1 VGENN
6 KRQGRTSD
14 GWLLVTDSAGNPV
27 FGKIYG
33 DKYEYEAFFSVYPTF
48 DGGYVMGGRRWHWGR
63 LNPAE
68 KGVYNYDPIVYK
80 VDSAGK
86 LEWSYLHDTHY
97 DDMWASVIQ
106 TSDSNYV
113 FCGTISDTSI
123 GNTPRGQP
131 FLFKLDRQGKLLW
144 KKGYNRLRHHNYLLK
159 VMELPGGKLISCGV
173 TGDYQPQKG
182 LLLLTDANGNVIF
195 EESYE
200 NDSLGTQSWNRLFD
214 VEPMPDG
221 GFMAAGEV
229 FATGPVP
236 FRQDPWIIRVDSMGC
251 IKSNCLVGLGQVETA
266 MPSGQIYPN
275 PGNGVFSVESEHS
288 IAELQVYDLQGKRV
302 AVRQLSNGQWEIEAP
317 AGLYLV
323 RIKEEGKAWRS
334 GKLIKQQ

>member
-14 GWLLVTDSAGNPV
+14 GWLLVTDSAGNTV
-27 FGKIYG
+27 FGNHYG
-33 DKYEYEAFFSVYPTF
+33 DRYEHDAFFSVYPTF

-80 VDSAGK
+80 IDSVGK
-86 LEWSYLHDTHY
+86 LEWSYIHDTHY
-97 DDMWASVIQ
+97 DDVWATVIQ

-113 FCGTISDTSI
+113 FCGSISDTSI
-123 GNTPRGQP
+123 GNTPRWRP
-131 FLFKLDRQGKLLW
+131 FLFKLDRQGNLLW
-144 KKGYNRLRHHNYLLK
+144 KKGFSRLLYHNYFFK

-173 TGDYQPQKG
+173 TGDYQPVKG
-182 LLLLTDANGNVIF
+182 LLVLTDANGNVIF

-200 NDSLGTQSWNRLFD
+200 NDSLGTKSSNYLFD

-251 IKSNCLVGLGQVETA
+251 IKSNCLVGLGQAATIE
-266 MPSGQIYPN
+266 PSGQIYPN
-275 PGNGVFSVESEHS
+275 PGNGVFMINAPLRIKKVQ
-288 IAELQVYDLQGKRV
+288 AYDLSGKPMILEEI
-302 AVRQLSNGQWEIEAP
+302 ADDQWELIAP
-317 AGLYLV
+317 SGMYIIQLQT
-323 RIKEEGKAWRS
+323 EEGLLRS
-334 GKLIKQQ
+334 YKLLKQ